1 MNAARRLSAEG
12 GSRLTDSFLL
22 KILHFRAIVGRETQA
37 KHLDLAVHIQQSC
50 EICTLFIQTILRVSF
65 SYILFYIVVFFYT
78 FYLRFFFKSD
88 IGKAWKG

>member
-37 KHLDLAVHIQQSC
+37 KHLDLVVYIQQSC
-50 EICTLFIQTILRVSF
+50 EIFTLFSF
-65 SYILFYIVVFFYT
+65 RQYYELVFHT
-78 FYLRFFFKSD
+78 FYSIL
-88 IGKAWKG
+88 